1 VKLRTT
7 IAIAAFSAVA
17 GSGLVLDLSHDAAP
31 AAQAAPT
38 PALAASSASVLKPR
52 IIYKWIPY
60 GPSRRRQMAAYAKR
74 HYGKNGSDLKP
85 RVIVEHFTQTTDF
98 ASAFDTFRSNQPD
111 VEFHELPGVCAHFLI
126 DRDGRI
132 YNLVPVNVMCR
143 HTVGLNDRAIGV
155 ENVAMS
161 DSGVMGNHRQ
171 LTASVQL
178 ARWLRC
184 RFNIELRDV
193 IGHNESLSSRWHH
206 ERVPAFKQQTHDDMN
221 PATMRRFR
229 QLVARS
235 ACG

>member
-1 VKLRTT
+1 MVALT
-7 IAIAAFSAVA
+7 AAA
-17 GSGLVLDLSHDAAP
+17 GTGLALDLPQGSAP
-31 AAQAAPT
+31 SAQAAPA
-38 PALAASSASVLKPR
+38 PVLNSHSASVRKPR
-52 IIYKWIPY
+52 INYKWIPY
-60 GPSRRRQMAAYAKR
+60 GPARRRQMAAYAKR
-74 HYGKNGSDLKP
+74 HYGKNGIGLKP

-98 ASAFDTFRSNQPD
+98 ASAFATFRSNQPD
-111 VEFHELPGVCAHFLI
+111 VEFNERPGVCAHFLI
-126 DRDGRI
+126 DKSGRI

-161 DSGVMGNHRQ
+161 DGGVMGNHRQ

-184 RFNIELRDV
+184 RFNVQLRDV

-206 ERVPAFKQQTHDDMN
+206 ERVPAFKQQTHDDMK

-229 QLVARS
+229 RLVARS